1 MKPKTELKEEKR
13 KSMVETYYKN
23 ISKIVEYYVILCFVL
38 ITFVPLLN
46 YSWVAPFVH
55 FIYYTGFPL
64 LLLLL
69 LFSLIKESFLNWLS
83 RILEPELHKTEKQSD
98 R

>member
-1 MKPKTELKEEKR
+1 MKQKTEPIEEKK

-23 ISKIVEYYVILCFVL
+23 ISKIIEYYVILCFVL

-46 YSWVAPFVH
+46 YGWVAPFVH

-69 LFSLIKESFLNWLS
+69 LFSLIKEPFLNWLS
-83 RILEPELHKTEKQSD
+83 RIIEPELHKTEKQSE